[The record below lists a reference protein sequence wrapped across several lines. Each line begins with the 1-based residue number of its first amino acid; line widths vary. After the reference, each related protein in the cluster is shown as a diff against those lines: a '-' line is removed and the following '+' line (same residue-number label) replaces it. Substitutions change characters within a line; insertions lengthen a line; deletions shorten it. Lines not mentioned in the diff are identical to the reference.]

1 MKKIIY
7 MFCFVLLILS
17 NSSKAQDIHF
27 SQINESPLFNSPA
40 NTGFYNGYFRASLNY
55 RNQWLA
61 MGNGFGAAFNTGA
74 VSIDGGLFKSKRR
87 KAFLGLGFTYTY
99 DLAGSA
105 NLNRNNALLNIS
117 GILKTSKRSVLSM
130 GIAGGIVASNA
141 NYNKLRFASQFD
153 GNQLEDNAAING
165 ELNFRQYTH
174 TDIGIGI
181 AYEYSKV
188 RVDEDHDDVQNIKF
202 AFGSYHLNRPVQ
214 DFTPGS
220 SYRLPIRNT
229 LAITSNFDFK
239 DTKFTISPA
248 MVTHQQGKAW
258 QIVGGTFVKYRVSSG
273 TKITGQKTQ
282 NALGLGLFYRTLDAI
297 IPKFTY
303 DMGDL
308 SFGLSYDVNVSGYRT
323 ASKYNGGFEIS
334 IKYNNLASSLFDSRS
349 EFR

>member
-1 MKKIIY
+1 LHTVK
-7 MFCFVLLILS
+7 S
-17 NSSKAQDIHF
+17 QDIHF
-27 SQINESPLFNSPA
+27 SQINESPLYNSPA

-61 MGNGFGAAFNTGA
+61 MGNSYGAAFNTGA

-87 KAFLGLGFTYTY
+87 KAFVGLGFTYTY

-105 NLNRNNALLNIS
+105 NINKNNALLNVS
-117 GILKTSKRSVLSM
+117 GILKTSKRSVFSL
-130 GIAGGIVASNA
+130 GIAGGIVAANA

-174 TDIGIGI
+174 TDIGAGI

-188 RVDEDHDDVQNIKF
+188 TIDEDHDDATTFRVS
-202 AFGSYHLNRPVQ
+202 FGSFHLNKPVQ
-214 DFTPGS
+214 DFSPGS

-229 LAITSNFDFK
+229 LAINMNYDFK
-239 DTKFTISPA
+239 NTKFTLCPA
-248 MVTHQQGKAW
+248 LLFNQQGKAL
-258 QIVGGTFVKYRVSSG
+258 QAVGGSYVKYRTHSG

-282 NALGLGLFYRTLDAI
+282 NAIGIGLFYRTLDAI
-297 IPKFTY
+297 IPKFIY
-303 DMGDL
+303 DAGDL

-323 ASKYNGGFEIS
+323 ATKYYGGFELS
-334 IKYNNLASSLFDSRS
+334 IRYNNLASSLFDSRR